1 MVSKEPPKLLGVGSI
16 PTRPANFMPKVPILC
31 SIGNCP
37 YKAFTFR
44 YISEIIFDK
53 RCSERTFI
61 KVLGFCILH
70 EKENC
75 DKFAGIRYDSRKE
88 IEGLFLAKKIID
100 E

>member
-1 MVSKEPPKLLGVGSI
+1 
-16 PTRPANFMPKVPILC
+16 MPKVPILC

-37 YKAFTFR
+37 YRAFTFR
-44 YISEIIFDK
+44 YISRPAPSK
-53 RCSERTFI
+53 RYPERTFI

-75 DKFAGIRYDSRKE
+75 DLFAGIRYDSRTE
-88 IEGLFLAKKIID
+88 IEGLFLAEKIID